1 VDLGSLR
8 CPRQALVALV
18 RAGGTFK
25 KGVLVESPAD
35 QAADESGED
44 QQVA

>member
-1 VDLGSLR
+1 MSPSSARRAG
-8 CPRQALVALV
+8 PR
-18 RAGGTFK
+18 GGTFK

-35 QAADESGED
+35 QAADESGQD